1 MEGLK
6 VEMNTRCAIQFAETR
21 ERRKRRMEERRM
33 ASMPGLYIEE
43 RGEEISEE
51 FNDACIFCYGIFV
64 RNPRL
69 ESTRFC
75 VPPLV
80 QNSSFARDGF
90 M

>member
-1 MEGLK
+1 M
-6 VEMNTRCAIQFAETR
+6 Q
-21 ERRKRRMEERRM
+21 
-33 ASMPGLYIEE
+33 GLYIEE

-75 VPPLV
+75 VPPPV
-80 QNSSFARDGF
+80 FFSERVCARISLRGRAAPDAKLF
-90 M
+90 CI